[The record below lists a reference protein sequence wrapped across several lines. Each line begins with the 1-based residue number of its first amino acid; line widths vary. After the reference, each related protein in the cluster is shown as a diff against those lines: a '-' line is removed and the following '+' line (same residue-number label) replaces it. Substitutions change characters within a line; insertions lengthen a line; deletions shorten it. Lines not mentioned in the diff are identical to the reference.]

1 MKVLIVIGIL
11 FTLLLVYVLV
21 KELNRLTNERFNCM
35 FFTNEYFYFYVVI
48 NLGLFFGYRW
58 YESELISSG
67 DILSGIL
74 IMFFASCLLFYVF
87 VKNIKASNFV
97 YGIVFTLVQVV
108 IYLPL
113 TVMGLFVLFGLISY
127 FSQTRPVYKVN

>member
-35 FFTNEYFYFYVVI
+35 FFTNEYFYFYAVI

-74 IMFFASCLLFYVF
+74 IMFFATCLLFYVF

-97 YGIVFTLVQVV
+97 YGVVFTLVQVV

>member
-35 FFTNEYFYFYVVI
+35 FFTNEYFYFYAVI

-58 YESELISSG
+58 YESELISRG

-97 YGIVFTLVQVV
+97 YGVVFTLVQVV

>member
-74 IMFFASCLLFYVF
+74 IMFFATCLLFYVF

-97 YGIVFTLVQVV
+97 YGVVFTLVQVV